1 MTTYKQIR
9 LKSTPLDIPE
19 ESNFEVVEES
29 MPTPSAGQ
37 VLIKV
42 DYLSLDPYMRGQ
54 IAGRHISGKV
64 SPGDLLKGET
74 VGTVIASESD
84 KFSVGDTVLGFGG
97 WQEYACLDEA
107 EVNLLRADIKPS
119 SYAISLLGMPG
130 LTAYAGLVW
139 QAQIK
144 PEDTVLIPAAIGAV
158 GSTAAQIAK
167 SRGCKII
174 GITSSKEKIKYAIDT
189 LGYDACINRSEGKV
203 EEELQRLAPNGV
215 NVYFD
220 LVGGEVL
227 DIASRN
233 LAIGARVI
241 LCGLMADYNHEEKT
255 PGPYPGS
262 WIGARAV
269 IHGLVVYDFMPRQGE
284 FLDTMIPLIESGK
297 MHMQEDVSMGVE
309 SAPAAFCKLMRGE
322 NHGKSLVKMNT
333 E

>member
-1 MTTYKQIR
+1 MTTYKQVR
-9 LKSTPLDIPE
+9 LKTTPVDIPE
-19 ESNFEVVEES
+19 EMHFEIVEQTTPV
-29 MPTPSAGQ
+29 PTSGQ

-42 DYLSLDPYMRGQ
+42 DFLSLDPYMRGQ

-74 VGTVIASESD
+74 VATVVATESD
-84 KFSVGDTVLGFGG
+84 KFSVGDTVLGFAG
-97 WQEYACLDEA
+97 WQEYACLNEDE
-107 EVNLLRADIKPS
+107 LTMLRKDLAPT

-139 QAQIK
+139 QAKIT
-144 PEDTVLIPAAIGAV
+144 PEDTILIPAAIGAV

-167 SRGCKII
+167 NVGCKII
-174 GITSSKEKIKYAIDT
+174 GVTSSEAKIKYAMDE
-189 LGYDACINRSEGKV
+189 LGYDACINRADSNM

-215 NVYFD
+215 DVYFD

-233 LAIGARVI
+233 LALGARVI
-241 LCGLMADYNHEEKT
+241 LCGLMADYNHEQKT

-262 WIGARAV
+262 WIGSRAV
-269 IHGLVVYDFMPRQGE
+269 IYGLVVYDFMARQNE
-284 FLDTMIPLIESGK
+284 FLDTMIPLVAAGK
-297 MHMQEDVSMGVE
+297 MNMQEDISLGIE

-322 NHGKSLVKMNT
+322 NHGKSLVKVNT